1 MSLESRP
8 QLRYARIDND
18 PASESVHAHAHS
30 SSGADPSADTMVK
43 ALELARQLEELLEDT
58 RSVALVGQG
67 PRGVDEARSH
77 STRMAR
83 AMAASLVDELAA
95 IVRPAPKSGVA

>member
-18 PASESVHAHAHS
+18 PASESAYAQAHS
-30 SSGADPSADTMVK
+30 SSPEPSSDTMVK

-58 RSVALVGQG
+58 RSVALVGG
-67 PRGVDEARSH
+67 IEEVRSH

-83 AMAASLVDELAA
+83 AMAASLVDELQA